1 MNIRKNAEAIFLAAA
16 IVGTFVSYATAAE
29 SVSAPVSASVRF
41 TPAPVAAKAVAGASP
56 MQVVVIKGHR
66 LNAAQKAAL
75 N

>member
-16 IVGTFVSYATAAE
+16 IIGTFASYATASEPAHF
-29 SVSAPVSASVRF
+29 VA
-41 TPAPVAAKAVAGASP
+41 APVAAKAVASDSA

-66 LNAAQKAAL
+66 LSAAEKLAL

>member
-16 IVGTFVSYATAAE
+16 IIGTFASYATASE
-29 SVSAPVSASVRF
+29 PVHFVA
-41 TPAPVAAKAVAGASP
+41 APVAAKALASDST

-66 LNAAQKAAL
+66 LSAAEKLAL